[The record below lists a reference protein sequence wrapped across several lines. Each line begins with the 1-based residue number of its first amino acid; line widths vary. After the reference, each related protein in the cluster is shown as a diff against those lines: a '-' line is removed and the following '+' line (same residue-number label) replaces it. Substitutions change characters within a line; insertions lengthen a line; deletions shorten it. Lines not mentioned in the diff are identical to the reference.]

1 MARRVPEG
9 FSRTLSRMDEE
20 FDELME
26 RLFRSEEGRPD
37 PTPEWFAP
45 RPITASSAATVN
57 SVACSRL
64 RPK

>member
-26 RLFRSEEGRPD
+26 RLFRSEEGRLD
-37 PTPEWFAP
+37 PTPE
-45 RPITASSAATVN
+45 
-57 SVACSRL
+57 
-64 RPK
+64 